1 MALEAAKTSSWLPA
15 RPKGYIARW
24 VPLMSEPLSSFGGHA
39 WDALHLVASALK
51 AVGCDRA
58 KIRDYLENN
67 TSGFVGQHGVFKY
80 SPNDHIGLDKDAFL
94 MVVVKNGDWAL
105 AK

>member
-1 MALEAAKTSSWLPA
+1 
-15 RPKGYIARW
+15 
-24 VPLMSEPLSSFGGHA
+24 
-39 WDALHLVASALK
+39 
-51 AVGCDRA
+51 VGCDRA

-80 SPNDHIGLDKDAFL
+80 SPNDHIGLDKDAFS